1 MLFRPDRV
9 LRDKDEAANAG
20 GSGNAGDDDRQRSAA
35 GLPTRSAPDKRA
47 GSSGVQP
54 VFRDKSRVEGR
65 TGAEPFH
72 KERADSFAR
81 EAQLTALDAAVQ
93 ESIAR
98 DEQVAF
104 EGEAKR
110 LEEFQQEMAELQQQ
124 ALNSSLQ
131 QAAQVQVLADS
142 SRTAAPPQ
150 RGARR

>member
-9 LRDKDEAANAG
+9 LRDDPVKGGSDAG
-20 GSGNAGDDDRQRSAA
+20 GDGVARRSRLEGR
-35 GLPTRSAPDKRA
+35 GLGPTGETQEANA
-47 GSSGVQP
+47 GSSGVQRERADDSK
-54 VFRDKSRVEGR
+54 VIGK
-65 TGAEPFH
+65 TGAERYH
-72 KERADSFAR
+72 KFRADSFAR

-110 LEEFQQEMAELQQQ
+110 LEDFQQEMAELQQQ

-131 QAAQVQVLADS
+131 QAAQVQKLGEEIGNMYP
-142 SRTAAPPQ
+142 RPG
-150 RGARR
+150 RLF